1 MKNTKNT
8 TTHELMAWAFKNYK
22 YSQKI
27 IFKSEVEVMN
37 ENELLHT
44 ACAYSYMPFEEG
56 ENVIKACASMYVSQQ
71 FGTIDNFYEKI
82 LDIQK

>member
-1 MKNTKNT
+1 MKNLTNT
-8 TTHELMAWAFKNYK
+8 TTNELMKWAFANYK
-22 YSQKI
+22 YAQKVV
-27 IFKSEVEVMN
+27 FKSEVEVMN

-44 ACAYSYMPFEEG
+44 ACAYSFMPFMEG

-71 FGTIDNFYEKI
+71 FGTLDSFYQKF